1 MPKQFDLLV
10 FDWDGTLM
18 DSTGT
23 IARAIQS
30 AFAEVGLAV
39 PSDKEARYVIGYGM
53 QEAMQY
59 LAPDAS
65 SRQITE
71 VVNVY
76 RRFYLAEDQ
85 DIALYDGVMEA
96 LPLFIDAGFQL
107 AVATGKSRVGLDR
120 VLASTGLDE
129 YFKVSRTADEAF
141 SKPHPAMLHYILDH
155 MQVEAARAVMIGDTT
170 HDLQLAQNAGTQSL
184 ALTYG
189 AHKLPELLSC
199 KPLAHFDDF
208 HSLKDWILLNA

>member
-65 SRQITE
+65 SQQITE

-141 SKPHPAMLHYILDH
+141 SKPHPA
-155 MQVEAARAVMIGDTT
+155 
-170 HDLQLAQNAGTQSL
+170 
-184 ALTYG
+184 
-189 AHKLPELLSC
+189 
-199 KPLAHFDDF
+199 
-208 HSLKDWILLNA
+208 

>member
-30 AFAEVGLAV
+30 AFADVGLAV
-39 PSDKEARYVIGYGM
+39 PTDIEARYVIGYGM

-59 LAPDAS
+59 LAPDAKPE
-65 SRQITE
+65 QITE
-71 VVNVY
+71 VVNIY
-76 RRFYLAEDQ
+76 RRHYLAQDQ
-85 DIALYDGVMEA
+85 EVTLYDGVMES
-96 LPLFIDAGFQL
+96 LPLFIEAGFQL
-107 AVATGKSRVGLDR
+107 AVATGKSRAGLDR
-120 VLASTGLDE
+120 VLASTGLGGF
-129 YFKVSRTADEAF
+129 FKVTRTADEAF
-141 SKPHPAMLHYILDH
+141 SKPHPAMLHYILDKCH
-155 MQVEAARAVMIGDTT
+155 IDASRALMIGDTT
-170 HDLQLAQNAGTQSL
+170 HDLQLAQNAGTQSV

-189 AHKLPELLSC
+189 AHKLPELLTC

-208 HSLKDWILLNA
+208 HALKDWILLNA